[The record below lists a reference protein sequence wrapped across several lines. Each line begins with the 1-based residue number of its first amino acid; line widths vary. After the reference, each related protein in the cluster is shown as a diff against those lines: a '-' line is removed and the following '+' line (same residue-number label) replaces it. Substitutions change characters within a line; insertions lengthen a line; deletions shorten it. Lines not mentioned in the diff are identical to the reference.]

1 MTSLLMKKILF
12 LFFLPFFLWSKPLD
26 FNLNVRPILSD
37 KCFSCHGPDEH
48 GRKADLRLDIEKNAK
63 DPGLMAIVAGKPD
76 ESEMIFRIHSDDE
89 DEVMPPPEI
98 GKPLTLNEKKVL
110 EQWIKEGAVWA
121 DHWAYVDPV
130 KNPLPEVKNKSWAKH
145 WIDHFSLSHYEQE
158 EANPAPYA
166 DPVTLI
172 RRLHFDLTGLPP
184 KSETVNKFAQNPSPK
199 AYSELVNQLLESKH
213 FGERMAIYWLDLVRY
228 ADTVGYH
235 GDQPHNIS
243 PYRDWVINAFNQ
255 NMPFDQFTRE
265 QLAGDLLPNST
276 TQQKVASGYN
286 RLLQTTHEGG
296 LQIKEYDAIYAADRV
311 RNVSEVWM
319 GATVGCAQC
328 HDHKYDPYT
337 IKDHYAMAAFFA
349 DIGDRGF
356 TGNSLPT
363 RRPPEI
369 TIHNPKNLAKIQQLQ
384 KEMNTLLPPANQK
397 KFQEFQ
403 DRKNRLTSNLK
414 KAKEKDKQDL
424 QNKMGKLD
432 KEISKLAGE
441 KELARYRKMR
451 REKVEIEKL
460 GRPTMIS
467 QAVKPRTMRVLP
479 RGNWMD
485 ESGPIALPAIPEF
498 LGQIQS
504 EKERLTRLDL
514 ANWLTDSQNGK
525 GKLHARVL
533 ANRVWFLLFGKGL
546 APDLTDFGGQG
557 TPPEHPELLDNLAHS
572 LLEKKWNLKAFIRE
586 ILQSRTYQQSTLPKK
601 GFLSMQI
608 ARRLPAEFV
617 RDNILAVSGLLVPE
631 IGGPSVKPFQPSGY
645 YRHLNF
651 PRRVYKQDTGDTQW
665 RRGLYVHW
673 QRQFLHPMMKA
684 FDAPSREECTTQ
696 RPQSNTPLAA
706 LVLLNDPTFIEAAK
720 AFTHRIIKHGGTS
733 AKERLDYAFKESIS
747 RSPDNFESETL
758 IALLDDPQ
766 TTEPENWTPIAR
778 AILNLA
784 ETNLRR

>member
-1 MTSLLMKKILF
+1 MKKFLF
-12 LFFLPFFLWSKPLD
+12 LFSLPFFLWSKPLD
-26 FNLNVRPILSD
+26 FNRDVRPILSD

-63 DPGLMAIVAGKPD
+63 DSDFMAIVAGKPD

-89 DEVMPPPEI
+89 DEIMPPPEI

-110 EQWIKEGAVWA
+110 EQWIWEGAVWA

-130 KNPLPEVKNKSWAKH
+130 KNPLPKVENKSWAKH
-145 WIDHFSLSHYEQE
+145 WIDYFSLSHYERE
-158 EANPAPYA
+158 NTNPAPDT

-184 KSETVNKFAQNPSPK
+184 KSETVDKFVQNPSPK
-199 AYSELVNQLLESKH
+199 AYSELVNRLLDSKH

-243 PYRDWVINAFNQ
+243 PYRDWVINAFNE

-328 HDHKYDPYT
+328 HDHKFDPYT

-363 RRPPEI
+363 KRPPEI
-369 TIHNPKNLAKIQQLQ
+369 IIHSTGDLAKIQLLQ
-384 KEMNTLLPPANQK
+384 KEMNTLLPPAKQK

-403 DRKNRLTSNLK
+403 DRKNRLTSTLK
-414 KAKEKDKQDL
+414 KAKEKEKQDL
-424 QNKMGKLD
+424 QNRLGDLD
-432 KEISKLAGE
+432 KEISKLTG
-441 KELARYRKMR
+441 KQELATFRKIR

-467 QAVKPRTMRVLP
+467 QSLKPRTMRVLS
-479 RGNWMD
+479 RGDWMD
-485 ESGPIALPAIPEF
+485 ESGPIVLPAIPEF

-504 EKERLTRLDL
+504 DKDRLDRL
-514 ANWLTDSQNGK
+514 DFAHWLTDPKNGK
-525 GKLHARVL
+525 GKINARVL
-533 ANRVWFLLFGKGL
+533 ANRIWYLLFGQGL

-557 TPPEHPELLDNLAHS
+557 TPPEHPELLDNLALS
-572 LLEKKWNLKAFIRE
+572 LIEKKWNIKTFIKD
-586 ILQSRTYQQSTLPKK
+586 IMLSRTYRQATLP
-601 GFLSMQI
+601 GEGYQSFQ
-608 ARRLPAEFV
+608 AAQRLPAEFI
-617 RDNILAVSGLLVPE
+617 RDNTLAISGLLVPT

-651 PRRVYKQDTGDTQW
+651 PQRKYTADTGEAQW

-720 AFTHRIIKHGGTS
+720 AFADKIVKKGGDS
-733 AKERLDYAFKESIS
+733 FDKRLSYAFEVALSRPPDQFEENTLAQLIDNQSAVSTES
-747 RSPDNFESETL
+747 
-758 IALLDDPQ
+758 
-766 TTEPENWTPIAR
+766 WTPLAR

>member
-1 MTSLLMKKILF
+1 MKKILF
-12 LFFLPFFLWSKPLD
+12 LFSLPFFLWSKSLD
-26 FNLNVRPILSD
+26 FNRDVRPILSD

-48 GRKADLRLDIEKNAK
+48 GRKADLRLDIERNAK
-63 DPGLMAIVAGKPD
+63 DSDFIAIVPGKPD

-98 GKPLTLNEKKVL
+98 GKPLTVKEKKVL

-130 KNPLPEVKNKSWAKH
+130 KNPLPKVEDKNWAKH
-145 WIDHFSLSHYEQE
+145 WIDHFSLSHYERE
-158 EANPAPYA
+158 EANPAPDA

-184 KSETVNKFAQNPSPK
+184 KSETVDQFVQNPSPK

-265 QLAGDLLPNST
+265 QLAGDLLPGST

-328 HDHKYDPYT
+328 HDHKYDPYS
-337 IKDHYAMAAFFA
+337 IKDNYALAAFFA

-356 TGNSLPT
+356 TGNTLPSK
-363 RRPPEI
+363 RPPEI
-369 TIHNPKNLAKIQQLQ
+369 IIHSTGNLNKIQQLQ
-384 KEMNTLLPPANQK
+384 KEMNVLLNPESQK

-403 DRKNRLTSNLK
+403 DRKNRLTSALK
-414 KAKEKDKQDL
+414 KAKEKEKQDL
-424 QNKMGKLD
+424 QNRLGNLD
-432 KEISKLAGE
+432 QEISKLTGE
-441 KELARYRKMR
+441 PELATFRKIR
-451 REKVEIEKL
+451 RQKIEIEKL

-485 ESGPIALPAIPEF
+485 ESGPIVLPAIPEF

-504 EKERLTRLDL
+504 DKDRLNRLDL
-514 ANWLTDSQNGK
+514 AHWLTDAQNGK
-525 GKLHARVL
+525 GKINARVL
-533 ANRVWFLLFGKGL
+533 ANRIWYLLFGQGL

-557 TPPEHPELLDNLAHS
+557 TPPEHPELLDNLALS
-572 LLEKKWNLKAFIRE
+572 LIEKKWDIKDFIKD
-586 ILQSRTYQQSTLPKK
+586 IMLSRTYRQATLP
-601 GFLSMQI
+601 GEGYESFQV
-608 ARRLPAEFV
+608 AQRLPAEFI
-617 RDNILAVSGLLVPE
+617 RDNTLAISGLLVPA

-651 PRRVYKQDTGDTQW
+651 PQRRYKADTGEAQW

-720 AFTHRIIKHGGTS
+720 AFAGKIVKKGGDS
-733 AKERLDYAFKESIS
+733 FSKRLSYAFEVALSRPPDQFEENTLAQLIDNRNAVSTES
-747 RSPDNFESETL
+747 
-758 IALLDDPQ
+758 
-766 TTEPENWTPIAR
+766 WTPLAR

-784 ETNLRR
+784 ETNVRR